1 MKNTFAV
8 TMTLLLALTLGGSI
22 AGYRIATA
30 EHEEPAAEA
39 SQSASESAPSP
50 NSAVTGPADDQATTG
65 DVAAQNEGGT
75 QTGENGAVAAAGGA
89 DGADGGV
96 PATSETTPPGG
107 GATAG
112 ETGQEP
118 VEQAAAAST
127 AGDVKAG
134 ETIYASNCS
143 GCHGAD
149 GKGVVGPSLVTAD
162 GPKAWTDAQLL
173 TTLREG
179 KTPERQL
186 STAMPRFTAEQIS
199 DSDVTN
205 LHAYIKTLN

>member
-8 TMTLLLALTLGGSI
+8 TMTLLLALTLAGSF
-22 AGYRIATA
+22 AGYRIATT
-30 EHEEPAAEA
+30 EHEEPAAESA
-39 SQSASESAPSP
+39 QSASESAPSP
-50 NSAVTGPADDQATTG
+50 NSAVTGPAAEQGASG
-65 DVAAQNEGGT
+65 DVTAENEGGT

-118 VEQAAAAST
+118 VEQAAAAQT

-179 KTPERQL
+179 KTPEREL
-186 STAMPRFTAEQIS
+186 SAAMPRFTEAQIS